1 MKKPDTVC
9 KQKTPKEVNLGN
21 ILGKFRL
28 CIPADVAEK
37 EAHSILFDLSRLR
50 MN

>member
-1 MKKPDTVC
+1 MKKPVTAC

-28 CIPADVAEK
+28 CIPAGVAEK
-37 EAHSILFDLSRLR
+37 AHSILFDLPLLQ

>member
-1 MKKPDTVC
+1 MKKPVTAC

-28 CIPADVAEK
+28 CIPADEAE
-37 EAHSILFDLSRLR
+37 EQAHSILFDLSLL
-50 MN
+50 